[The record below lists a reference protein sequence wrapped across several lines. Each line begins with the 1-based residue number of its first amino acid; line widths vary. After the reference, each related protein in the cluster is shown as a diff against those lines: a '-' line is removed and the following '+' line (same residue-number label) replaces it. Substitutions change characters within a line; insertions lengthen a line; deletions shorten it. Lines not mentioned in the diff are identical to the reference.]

1 MCAQRNL
8 QQSFK
13 QRSTPL
19 IYPFAIAAFPVLN
32 LLAYNIAEV
41 NWLVVLRPLAYAL
54 AGAAA
59 LLGLMRL
66 VLRDWE
72 PAGLV
77 TALLLLIF
85 ASYGHVYAALSRL
98 TIQGIILG
106 RHRYLVVI
114 YAIVVIVGLLWII
127 RHARQLSAHTYLF
140 NVMGFVLIAL
150 PGLQIASHLVKSSVL
165 TLETR
170 QQYQGSDAQVA
181 NLTISETLPDIYYI
195 ILDSHTRSDA
205 LQDDFNYDNSLTMDM
220 LRNAGFYV
228 ADCSRSNYRYT
239 LGSLTSALNMEYL
252 DTLLAEANN
261 TPVEMENTWVMLKQS
276 RIRHWLEAVGY
287 KTVAFDTT
295 YDWSRLSDAAI
306 YLRLGSDA
314 EILQGLTPFETMLIK
329 STAGLI
335 LADSQSRLLSSQFEQ
350 INFPYSYFMS
360 SQRFILSLLE
370 DVSIGPDHQ
379 VIPETSP
386 ACLGR

>member
-1 MCAQRNL
+1 
-8 QQSFK
+8 
-13 QRSTPL
+13 
-19 IYPFAIAAFPVLN
+19 
-32 LLAYNIAEV
+32 
-41 NWLVVLRPLAYAL
+41 VV
-54 AGAAA
+54 
-59 LLGLMRL
+59 
-66 VLRDWE
+66 
-72 PAGLV
+72 
-77 TALLLLIF
+77 
-85 ASYGHVYAALSRL
+85 
-98 TIQGIILG
+98 
-106 RHRYLVVI
+106 
-114 YAIVVIVGLLWII
+114 
-127 RHARQLSAHTYLF
+127 
-140 NVMGFVLIAL
+140 
-150 PGLQIASHLVKSSVL
+150 
-165 TLETR
+165 
-170 QQYQGSDAQVA
+170 
-181 NLTISETLPDIYYI
+181 
-195 ILDSHTRSDA
+195 
-205 LQDDFNYDNSLTMDM
+205 
-220 LRNAGFYV
+220 GFYFTKH
-228 ADCSRSNYRYT
+228 T